1 MSLANSNG
9 PRWIRAQHVA
19 AEKRREGLGP
29 VRAFLATL
37 FGRTP
42 PTASARPPA
51 PAPTP
56 ADREREVIGN

>member
-1 MSLANSNG
+1 
-9 PRWIRAQHVA
+9 
-19 AEKRREGLGP
+19 